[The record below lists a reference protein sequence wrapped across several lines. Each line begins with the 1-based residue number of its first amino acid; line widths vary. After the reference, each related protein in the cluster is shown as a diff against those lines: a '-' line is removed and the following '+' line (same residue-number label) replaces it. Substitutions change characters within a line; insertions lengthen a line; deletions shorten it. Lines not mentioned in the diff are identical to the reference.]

1 MKTLADHELIQLPIP
16 HSVRSWPY
24 GGCKTLQ
31 SLGYTV
37 VWITGTSQCYTQSV
51 SHCDKWLHLS
61 KPVNM
66 EISNICILH
75 HIFHQHQHQGNPDK
89 GAPTWCQPDQP
100 VGCGLPPPPPPPHTH
115 THTNAASHSLQG
127 AGSSPISTA
136 CVDMLQSLTMDLH
149 KALRSYPSP
158 CHKMGLARERHHKC
172 KQDF

>member
-1 MKTLADHELIQLPIP
+1 MNWYQLPIP

-89 GAPTWCQPDQP
+89 RAPTWCQPDQP
-100 VGCGLPPPPPPPHTH
+100 VGCGLPPPPH

-158 CHKMGLARERHHKC
+158 CHKMGLAREHHHKC

>member
-1 MKTLADHELIQLPIP
+1 MKTLADHELI
-16 HSVRSWPY
+16 SVTNTTF
-24 GGCKTLQ
+24 CQILTLRRMQ
-31 SLGYTV
+31 NIA
-37 VWITGTSQCYTQSV
+37 ITGIHSGLNHWDLTVLYKSV

-89 GAPTWCQPDQP
+89 RAPTWCQPDQP
-100 VGCGLPPPPPPPHTH
+100 VGCGLPPHTH

-158 CHKMGLARERHHKC
+158 CHKMGLAREHHHKC